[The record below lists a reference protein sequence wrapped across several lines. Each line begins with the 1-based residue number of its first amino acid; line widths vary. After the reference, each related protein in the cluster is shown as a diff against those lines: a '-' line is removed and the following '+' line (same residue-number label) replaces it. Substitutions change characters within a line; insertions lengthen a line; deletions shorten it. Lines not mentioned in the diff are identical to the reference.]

1 LCLYRNNVTPPG
13 GQENPAR
20 RDGTFLKFRK
30 APIFVTKGR
39 YNINSLENL
48 RAFLCVARHG
58 SFSKAARQL
67 HVVTSAVT
75 RRVEQLES
83 ALGKRLLERSTRG
96 LTLTS
101 AAEALL
107 PKFTRIVAEIE
118 DLLRNN
124 SPQDGV
130 EGLLRVKAPTTV
142 TSEFIG
148 ALVVEFLRQHPGVD
162 VTITLADYSVNPIE
176 QGFDVALGAMP
187 VSYPDVVDI
196 PLWRYD
202 LVACCAPNYLQGRAP
217 PRHPSD
223 LVDHVCMTTTLFR
236 GGWLFESGAGSVD
249 IDVPSRIHVSD
260 GRVVR
265 EAARRGLG
273 IAALAR
279 YLVVDD
285 LRDGHLV
292 PVLEDFPFVTHWLKA
307 LVPRSSLARPVVH
320 EFVDFLKE
328 QLREGPPA

>member
-1 LCLYRNNVTPPG
+1 VRWHFSKIQKSSNIRRN
-13 GQENPAR
+13 
-20 RDGTFLKFRK
+20 
-30 APIFVTKGR
+30 KGA
-39 YNINSLENL
+39 NINSLENL

-58 SFSKAARQL
+58 SFSKAAREL
-67 HVVTSAVT
+67 HIVTSAIT

-83 ALGKRLLERSTRG
+83 ALGTRLLERSTRG

-101 AAEALL
+101 SAEALL
-107 PKFTRIVAEIE
+107 PKFSRIVAEID
-118 DLLRNN
+118 DLLRN
-124 SPQDGV
+124 SGPQDGI

-148 ALVVEFLRQHPGVD
+148 ALVVDFLRQHPGVNVD
-162 VTITLADYSVNPIE
+162 ITLADYSVNPLE

-187 VSYPDVVDI
+187 VTYPDVVDI

-202 LVACCAPNYLQGRAP
+202 LVACCAPDYLQGRAA

-223 LVDHVCMTTTLFR
+223 LVDHVCLTTTLFR

-265 EAARRGLG
+265 EAARRGIG

-279 YLVVDD
+279 YLVEND
-285 LRDGHLV
+285 LRDGRLV
-292 PVLEDFPFVTHWLKA
+292 FVLEDFPFVTHWLKA
-307 LVPRSSLARPVVH
+307 LVPRTSLTRPAVQG
-320 EFVDFLKE
+320 FVEFLKE
-328 QLREGPPA
+328 QLREGPKPAP

>member
-1 LCLYRNNVTPPG
+1 
-13 GQENPAR
+13 
-20 RDGTFLKFRK
+20 
-30 APIFVTKGR
+30 
-39 YNINSLENL
+39 
-48 RAFLCVARHG
+48 VARHG

-83 ALGKRLLERSTRG
+83 ALGTRLLERSTRG
-96 LTLTS
+96 LTLTTS
-101 AAEALL
+101 AEALL
-107 PKFTRIVAEIE
+107 PKFARIVAEID
-118 DLLRNN
+118 DLLRN
-124 SPQDGV
+124 SGSQDGV

-148 ALVVEFLRQHPGVD
+148 ELVVDFLSQHPGVNID
-162 VTITLADYSVNPIE
+162 ITLVDYSVNPLE
-176 QGFDVALGAMP
+176 QGFDLALGAMP

-202 LVACCAPNYLQGRAP
+202 VVACCAPSYLHGRAA
-217 PRHPSD
+217 PRHPSE
-223 LVDHVCMTTTLFR
+223 LIDHVCLTTTLFR

-249 IDVPSRIHVSD
+249 VDVTSRIHVSD

-265 EAARRGLG
+265 EAARRGIG

-279 YLVVDD
+279 YLVEDD
-285 LRDGHLV
+285 LRNGRLV

-307 LVPRSSLARPVVH
+307 LVPRTSLARPAVH
-320 EFVDFLKE
+320 EFVEFLKE
-328 QLREGPPA
+328 QLRDGPKSTGPGPAAVEATSPPA

>member
-1 LCLYRNNVTPPG
+1 
-13 GQENPAR
+13 
-20 RDGTFLKFRK
+20 
-30 APIFVTKGR
+30 
-39 YNINSLENL
+39 INSLENL

-58 SFSKAARQL
+58 SFSKAAREL
-67 HVVTSAVT
+67 HIVTSAIT

-83 ALGKRLLERSTRG
+83 ALGTRLLERSTRG
-96 LTLTS
+96 LTLTGS
-101 AAEALL
+101 AEALL
-107 PKFTRIVAEIE
+107 PKFSRIVAEID
-118 DLLRNN
+118 DLLRNGGG
-124 SPQDGV
+124 PQDGI

-148 ALVVEFLRQHPGVD
+148 ALIVDFIRQHPGVNVD
-162 VTITLADYSVNPIE
+162 ITLADYSVNPLE

-187 VSYPDVVDI
+187 VTYPDVVDI

-202 LVACCAPNYLQGRAP
+202 LVACCAPDYLQGRAP

-223 LVDHVCMTTTLFR
+223 LADHVCLTTTLFR

-265 EAARRGLG
+265 EAARRGVG

-279 YLVVDD
+279 YLVEED
-285 LRDGHLV
+285 LRRGRLV
-292 PVLEDFPFVTHWLKA
+292 SVLEDFPFVTHWLKA
-307 LVPRSSLARPVVH
+307 LVPRTSLARPAVQGLV
-320 EFVDFLKE
+320 EFLKE
-328 QLREGPPA
+328 QLREGPKPVQ

>member
-1 LCLYRNNVTPPG
+1 M
-13 GQENPAR
+13 
-20 RDGTFLKFRK
+20 
-30 APIFVTKGR
+30 
-39 YNINSLENL
+39 
-48 RAFLCVARHG
+48 
-58 SFSKAARQL
+58 
-67 HVVTSAVT
+67 TSAVT

-101 AAEALL
+101 AGEALL

-148 ALVVEFLRQHPGVD
+148 AMIVEFLRQHPGVD
-162 VTITLADYSVNPIE
+162 VAITLADYSVNPIE

-202 LVACCAPNYLQGRAP
+202 LVACCAPNYLEGRAP

-223 LVDHVCMTTTLFR
+223 LIDHVCMTTTLFR
-236 GGWLFESGAGSVD
+236 GGWLFESGAGPVD

-279 YLVVDD
+279 YLVVED
-285 LRDGHLV
+285 LRNGHLV

-307 LVPRSSLARPVVH
+307 LVPRASLARPAVH
-320 EFVDFLKE
+320 EFVEFLKE
-328 QLREGPPA
+328 QLREWPKSAGDAADHCGPVVAGLASRGV